1 MKRLLF
7 TPLLRSIAVALLAG
21 APLSAGPAKEV
32 KRFPIDDLSH
42 IITRTQTAF
51 DPNVSSD
58 GNGSLRISANAPM
71 TVQLYEV
78 EKLNIDKARLIYR
91 ARVRTQDLDGKA
103 YLEMWC
109 HFTGKGK
116 YFSRAL
122 NQPFSGTME
131 WSTTETT
138 FFLQKGQKPD
148 RVSLNLVVNGTGTVW
163 IDDIRLLK
171 APLK

>member
-1 MKRLLF
+1 ML
-7 TPLLRSIAVALLAG
+7 
-21 APLSAGPAKEV
+21 AGPAKEI
-32 KRFPIDDLSH
+32 KRFPIDDLTNV
-42 IITRTQTAF
+42 ITRTRTEI
-51 DPNVSSD
+51 DPAISSD
-58 GNGSLRISANAPM
+58 GNGSLRISANAPV

-78 EKLNIDKARLIYR
+78 EKLNIDKAQLIYQ
-91 ARVRTQDLDGKA
+91 ARLRTQDLDGQA

-109 HFTGKGK
+109 HFAGKGQ

-122 NQPFSGTME
+122 NQPFTGTME
-131 WSTTETT
+131 WSTTETP

-163 IDDIRLLK
+163 VDDIRLLK